1 LTGRASSSQYPARR
15 RSVAAAQARAIYGS
29 GKLSW
34 SAYSVLVRS
43 SCGRALVGNSLIVD
57 VGPRQTHP
65 PHCYACVS
73 TLFFLD
79 RRGRALSYYLY

>member
-1 LTGRASSSQYPARR
+1 
-15 RSVAAAQARAIYGS
+15 VAAAQARAIYGS